1 MYITVTLQYKDKAFD
16 ISLDNRQKL
25 TVGLQTLQD
34 NQKVSYEKEPDFYR
48 SEMQKRVVSAYR
60 TFEDEQIAS
69 GDKLTA
75 II

>member
-25 TVGLQTLQD
+25 TVGLQTLKD

-60 TFEDEQIAS
+60 TFADEQIAS